1 MVGWHHRLNGHEF
14 EQTLEDSEGEGSLAC
29 CSPWGRKESNMTQQ
43 LNNSNSLAQAV
54 GGGVGTT
61 AYAPS
66 LVSEPRSL
74 PPSLETLKLG
84 CSGHLGQAHPSPG
97 DQVYLLQS
105 TTSLLRN
112 DPALVLTNAW

>member
-1 MVGWHHRLNGHEF
+1 MDHEF
-14 EQTLEDSEGEGSLAC
+14 EQTLEDSEGQGSLAC